1 MLYNV
6 INEEHQKFCIST
18 WHACSSIISDIYNK
32 VDEATLL
39 PIHSVLGWRKD
50 GGKSSTTYELFPM
63 VIVTPPSLAFLY
75 FPLCQIPM
83 YQDTNAPL
91 YPMYFETEQNG
102 LNTELSIEFNN

>member
-63 VIVTPPSLAFLY
+63 VIVTPPSLFV
-75 FPLCQIPM
+75 
-83 YQDTNAPL
+83 
-91 YPMYFETEQNG
+91 
-102 LNTELSIEFNN
+102 LSLMPNPYVSGYYTVSNVF

>member
-63 VIVTPPSLAFLY
+63 VIVTPPSLSFCT
-75 FPLCQIPM
+75 FPYAKSLCTRILMLHCIQCILRENK
-83 YQDTNAPL
+83 TV
-91 YPMYFETEQNG
+91 
-102 LNTELSIEFNN
+102 

>member
-1 MLYNV
+1 MKLLYFPFIQCWDGEKMGERAAQHMNY
-6 INEEHQKFCIST
+6 SP
-18 WHACSSIISDIYNK
+18 W
-32 VDEATLL
+32 LL
-39 PIHSVLGWRKD
+39 SPL
-50 GGKSSTTYELFPM
+50 P
-63 VIVTPPSLAFLY
+63 AFLY

>member
-63 VIVTPPSLAFLY
+63 VIVTPPSLFV
-75 FPLCQIPM
+75 
-83 YQDTNAPL
+83 
-91 YPMYFETEQNG
+91 
-102 LNTELSIEFNN
+102 LSLMPNPYVPGYYTVSM